1 MLILHY
7 NAVYLYVDNLTSFLI
22 MPKRG
27 RPLTI
32 DKNKVIEV
40 LIKYKDDIVL
50 DNYKIIS
57 KCDKIWCT
65 LSKEI
70 NDIMTSNAL
79 YTFVVC
85 NKHNVRDKLMSS
97 FAAVDRDVSD
107 LIEKEENDT

>member
-1 MLILHY
+1 
-7 NAVYLYVDNLTSFLI
+7 

-27 RPLTI
+27 KPLTI

-40 LIKYKDDIVL
+40 LIKYKKYVIVL

-70 NDIMTSNAL
+70 NDIITPNAL
-79 YTFVVC
+79 YIFAVC
-85 NKHNVRDKLMSS
+85 NKHNIRNKLMSS
-97 FAAVDRDVSD
+97 FVAVDRNVSA
-107 LIEKEENDT
+107 L